1 MSSAHENPKNQPR
14 GSKLHR
20 TDPGPA
26 ALRAALASSKVAPIC
41 SAASRHRCTARESR
55 ASGHSR
61 RALELQRHRN
71 VLAPVTEEKKTL
83 FPIAHSNCFPRRS
96 LRRPHVHG
104 YSRTVLAL
112 EELLGDN
119 ASKTPQHVPTAVDDD
134 NLLMEKRSGGR
145 TSDTRGP
152 GKDAREKDGEYVLTA
167 AARLLLLPDP
177 LAQRREPGARRSSA
191 GVRNA
196 LDEYRRRTFPSI
208 LANLQRPLLRSS
220 ACERGLRRSTPGC
233 LEDFTRGAGWGE
245 ATTAIQPS
253 AIALYSR
260 ATR

>member
-1 MSSAHENPKNQPR
+1 MKTLKTNPVAASFTEPTRVQQLCERRSPRPRSHPYAQPHPDIDAQRARAAHQDTAAGRWSSSAIATC
-14 GSKLHR
+14 LHQ
-20 TDPGPA
+20 
-26 ALRAALASSKVAPIC
+26 
-41 SAASRHRCTARESR
+41 
-55 ASGHSR
+55 SR
-61 RALELQRHRN
+61 RK
-71 VLAPVTEEKKTL
+71 KKTL

-152 GKDAREKDGEYVLTA
+152 GKDAREKDGEYGPTA

-177 LAQRREPGARRSSA
+177 LTQGANPAR
-191 GVRNA
+191 
-196 LDEYRRRTFPSI
+196 DD
-208 LANLQRPLLRSS
+208 RPR
-220 ACERGLRRSTPGC
+220 ACE
-233 LEDFTRGAGWGE
+233 TRWTNTGDAPFR
-245 ATTAIQPS
+245 PS
-253 AIALYSR
+253 
-260 ATR
+260 

>member
-1 MSSAHENPKNQPR
+1 MKTLKTNPVAASFTEPTRVQQLCERRSPRPRSHPYAQPHPDIDAQRARAAHQDTAAGRWSSSAIATC
-14 GSKLHR
+14 LHQ
-20 TDPGPA
+20 
-26 ALRAALASSKVAPIC
+26 
-41 SAASRHRCTARESR
+41 
-55 ASGHSR
+55 SR
-61 RALELQRHRN
+61 RK
-71 VLAPVTEEKKTL
+71 KKTL

-152 GKDAREKDGEYVLTA
+152 GKDAREKDGEYVPIGGSEA
-167 AARLLLLPDP
+167 SAFAGS
-177 LAQRREPGARRSSA
+177 AHARREPGARRSSA